1 PAGRPLQAM
10 RPQRATS
17 TFTRTPYLLVAPL
30 TLGLIVLFR
39 IPLVPVV
46 VVSFFDL
53 DKFDIIPTFVLTN
66 YSELFGSSLT
76 YTLYAKT
83 ITYALI
89 VWAITLVIG
98 FTVSYFLV
106 FHVRSVLWQMAL
118 FLLCTVPFW
127 TSNVIRMISWIPF
140 LGRHG
145 LFNQS
150 LIALGV
156 TDHPLEFL
164 LFSNFSVVIAYVH
177 LFSLFMIVPIFNSM
191 ARIDRA
197 VIEAAVDGGAS
208 RTRVITDIVVPLS
221 KTGIALG
228 SIFVIAL
235 VMGDFFVVKIMGG
248 GRSASV
254 VMGVFEDVNLLFYPP
269 AAASA
274 VVLLIIVTV
283 IVSLILR
290 AVDVREEPT
299 RDSMAKLD
307 TAGRAQG
314 RRPPT
319 FYVLAAIFTLFVLF
333 LYGPMA
339 CIYILSFQG
348 PSGGLTFPLNGVST
362 HWFGALFHQERT
374 GDIAGAFSRSIP
386 LAIIVLSLTP
396 ILSLAPGLAL
406 CPRLL
411 VARAL

>member
-1 PAGRPLQAM
+1 
-10 RPQRATS
+10 
-17 TFTRTPYLLVAPL
+17 
-30 TLGLIVLFR
+30 VL
-39 IPLVPVV
+39 VV

-150 LIALGV
+150 LMALGV

-208 RTRVITDIVVPLS
+208 RFRVITDIVIPLS

-235 VMGDFFVVKIMGG
+235 VMGDFFVVKVMSGG
-248 GRSASV
+248 QSSSV
-254 VMGVFEDVNLLFYPP
+254 VAAMSNEIAILQYPP
-269 AAASA
+269 AAANA
-274 VVLLIIVTV
+274 VCLLIIVMLMV
-283 IVSLILR
+283 AAIMRL
-290 AVDVREEPT
+290 VDVRRE
-299 RDSMAKLD
+299 
-307 TAGRAQG
+307 
-314 RRPPT
+314 
-319 FYVLAAIFTLFVLF
+319 
-333 LYGPMA
+333 
-339 CIYILSFQG
+339 LSG
-348 PSGGLTFPLNGVST
+348 
-362 HWFGALFHQERT
+362 
-374 GDIAGAFSRSIP
+374 
-386 LAIIVLSLTP
+386 
-396 ILSLAPGLAL
+396 
-406 CPRLL
+406 
-411 VARAL
+411 